1 MQLRKQ
7 IWKRSRNTSRFT
19 KATDHGYRMKRGG
32 FMSDSEKSA
41 QILSRKNNPQDP
53 INSAV

>member
-19 KATDHGYRMKRGG
+19 KATEQGYRMKRGG
-32 FMSDSEKSA
+32 YMSDSDKSA
-41 QILSRKNNPQDP
+41 QILSRKNNPQDQLY
-53 INSAV
+53 VQ